1 MYGLILTLLPKVPS
15 GGAAAGGGSAPAA
28 ASSGAAPVEEPKEEK
43 AEEKVGSFMIDPF
56 RRANL
61 LGLQEESDDDMGFGL
76 FD

>member
-15 GGAAAGGGSAPAA
+15 GGAAAGGSSAPA
-28 ASSGAAPVEEPKEEK
+28 ASSGAAPAEEPKEEK

-56 RRANL
+56 WRANL
-61 LGLQEESDDDMGFGL
+61 LDPQEESDDDMGFGL